1 MHFVKYFNINGVDTR
16 QVACVEIN
24 GKPNSATEGFVGA
37 LCMDMSSPLH
47 DVYKCVAVNG
57 SIYTWE
63 LLSSG
68 LSIMS
73 ATITGLGAGTMDF
86 PYANLTTPT
95 LYVVKIGDLILDNEG
110 YLYQVNA
117 INTSYCSAT
126 YLGVNLKATTH
137 RHPANDIVDG
147 TFGGQVVAN
156 SNGQSPSTMLL
167 RNSKLLPSTTI
178 STYPT
183 VSGEI
188 CWEYK

>member
-24 GKPNSATEGFVGA
+24 GKPNSATEGYVGA

-68 LSIMS
+68 LSIIS
-73 ATITGLGAGTMDF
+73 ATMSGEGVEQASF
-86 PYANLTTPT
+86 PYANLKTPVT
-95 LYVVKIGDLILDNEG
+95 YIIKIGDLILDSKG
-110 YLYQVNA
+110 YLYQVDA
-117 INTSYCSAT
+117 INTSYCVGT
-126 YLGVNLKATTH
+126 YLGVNLTASTH
-137 RHPANDIVDG
+137 KHTADGITGG

-156 SNGQSPSTMLL
+156 SNAQDPATSLL
-167 RNSKLLPSTTI
+167 RNSNLVSTETN
-178 STYPT
+178 PD

-188 CWEYK
+188 CWLYG